1 MLKFIWNSWWR
12 NKERFILLMVGMLIV
27 STGLSYLLGV
37 TQANNGTV
45 VNELQKRWDSSYHI
59 VVRPEGS
66 RSVTEDLNLL
76 EPNYMSGLEGGITRE
91 QYETIQQ
98 IADVDVAAPIAMI
111 GSTYSSSFTQTH
123 TFDKAGLYRLKMNTL
138 IDTGI
143 EKINDFQ
150 DLKAYFWVGW
160 MPNGDSTHIGIGPT
174 ALYEEFPL
182 DYGSDVM
189 LAGIDPVAEAKLVG
203 LDDAVQATEFSRYFN
218 EEDVPEPY
226 DEEVT
231 TIPILMSTKDYVDAS
246 INYTIEEID
255 VDTTDQEAF
264 IKTYLEKGKDEYLDS
279 LKGTKV
285 ASYDFTAQQ
294 MHDNITKHIL
304 EGKPQPQDPRLT
316 MEYTW
321 IAEKASP
328 LVYEGVTSP
337 FPKRWPYS
345 YQIKPFLAEGRVAY
359 GQESM
364 YRKSN
369 LYAEDINDAPKVRYN
384 YIGLF
389 DPSKLNLSKDPLT
402 ELPMETYFPASADWV
417 MNSKDE
423 PVNPPTTVKP
433 TNNPYSFLT
442 KPPSMLT
449 TLDAAFAIAGDKAIS
464 AIRVNVKGVDVLN
477 EESEA
482 KLQAVAKEIEDKTG
496 LITDVT
502 LGSSPQYAVTYL
514 PGLKG
519 ESALGWI
526 QQPWIK
532 LGSSITIFQEAKLG
546 FSGVVASVILVAM
559 LYVFSSNI
567 IMLYAR
573 KKEFAILL
581 SLGWRP
587 SQLSKLLFLEAT
599 ILGSMVALISWMIL
613 GTFLWT
619 AAGSTSITRI
629 LLIGLAGLL
638 IYWLGTL
645 IPIRLVRRIKPYET
659 MQSGEVSKGR
669 RLLRSRSS
677 VGMSLNQLVTYW
689 PRTTLSILAI
699 ALPTSLFGF
708 FLFVTFR
715 LQGVLYTTWIGEFVA
730 LEVGTMHYVAM
741 GVALLIAMLT
751 TTEIMWQNVSERKPQ
766 LAVLKALGWQNT
778 SIRRLVL
785 TEGALTGFFAGLL
798 GVTVTIIIVTIM
810 YQKFPTTELPFL
822 FATIL
827 IPVVTGVL
835 GALLPAERAVRIT
848 PAEAIG
854 GHVVNQK
861 KVEKRFRLVLGTT
874 ATALVVGIISLFVFT
889 SPEVKPVTEEAK
901 STPAP
906 TAQTTG
912 AKQADLKAD
921 KPKETKA
928 TTPKEDDLQKI
939 MNLGTFQTFIGDPQM
954 KKREFQVGEPVYASP
969 DGTEPEAGKRFVS
982 LPISL
987 FHEDDGYGGTMDY
1000 RPNGFR
1006 MYTPDGTEYTP
1017 VDVVNH
1023 NKKAFRGGFI
1033 YTPGEKSEIDLVF
1046 LVPEK
1051 EKTLVLYA
1059 SSGAMPKVYTVK
1071 IEVP

>member
-1 MLKFIWNSWWR
+1 M
-12 NKERFILLMVGMLIV
+12 
-27 STGLSYLLGV
+27 
-37 TQANNGTV
+37 
-45 VNELQKRWDSSYHI
+45 
-59 VVRPEGS
+59 
-66 RSVTEDLNLL
+66 
-76 EPNYMSGLEGGITRE
+76 
-91 QYETIQQ
+91 
-98 IADVDVAAPIAMI
+98 
-111 GSTYSSSFTQTH
+111 
-123 TFDKAGLYRLKMNTL
+123 
-138 IDTGI
+138 
-143 EKINDFQ
+143 
-150 DLKAYFWVGW
+150 
-160 MPNGDSTHIGIGPT
+160 
-174 ALYEEFPL
+174 
-182 DYGSDVM
+182 
-189 LAGIDPVAEAKLVG
+189 
-203 LDDAVQATEFSRYFN
+203 
-218 EEDVPEPY
+218 
-226 DEEVT
+226 
-231 TIPILMSTKDYVDAS
+231 
-246 INYTIEEID
+246 
-255 VDTTDQEAF
+255 
-264 IKTYLEKGKDEYLDS
+264 
-279 LKGTKV
+279 
-285 ASYDFTAQQ
+285 
-294 MHDNITKHIL
+294 
-304 EGKPQPQDPRLT
+304 
-316 MEYTW
+316 W
-321 IAEKASP
+321 I
-328 LVYEGVTSP
+328 
-337 FPKRWPYS
+337 
-345 YQIKPFLAEGRVAY
+345 
-359 GQESM
+359 
-364 YRKSN
+364 
-369 LYAEDINDAPKVRYN
+369 
-384 YIGLF
+384 
-389 DPSKLNLSKDPLT
+389 
-402 ELPMETYFPASADWV
+402 
-417 MNSKDE
+417 
-423 PVNPPTTVKP
+423 
-433 TNNPYSFLT
+433 
-442 KPPSMLT
+442 
-449 TLDAAFAIAGDKAIS
+449 
-464 AIRVNVKGVDVLN
+464 LN

-482 KLQAVAKEIEDKTG
+482 KLQAVAKEIEDETG

-546 FSGVVASVILVAM
+546 FSGVVAM
-559 LYVFSSNI
+559 LYVFNSNI

-613 GTFLWT
+613 GTLLWT
-619 AAGSTSITRI
+619 AAGSTSIARI

-645 IPIRLVRRIKPYET
+645 ILIRLVQKIKPYET

-677 VGMSLNQLVTYW
+677 VGLSLNQLVTYW

-810 YQKFPTTELPFL
+810 YQQFPTSELPFL

-827 IPVVTGVL
+827 IPVVTDVL
-835 GALLPAERAVRIT
+835 GAILPAERAVCIT

-874 ATALVVGIISLFVFT
+874 ATALVVGIIRLFVFT

-901 STPAP
+901 TTPAP

-921 KPKETKA
+921 KPKEAKA
-928 TTPKEDDLQKI
+928 TTPKEDDLQRI
-939 MNLGTFQTFIGDPQM
+939 MDLGTFQTFIGDPRM
-954 KKREFQVGEPVYASP
+954 KKREFQVGQPVFASP
-969 DGTEPEAGKRFVS
+969 DGTNRKMEN
-982 LPISL
+982 
-987 FHEDDGYGGTMDY
+987 D
-1000 RPNGFR
+1000 
-1006 MYTPDGTEYTP
+1006 
-1017 VDVVNH
+1017 
-1023 NKKAFRGGFI
+1023 
-1033 YTPGEKSEIDLVF
+1033 
-1046 LVPEK
+1046 
-1051 EKTLVLYA
+1051 
-1059 SSGAMPKVYTVK
+1059 SSAY
-1071 IEVP
+1071 